1 MEAMVHFNDVH
12 LSLGGVRILENIQ
25 GDIYPGDVIGL
36 IGKNGSGKTSL
47 INVLLGFTVPTQGEA
62 RVFTDEARDLS
73 VASKSRIGYVPQQD
87 QLIRGLTAV
96 DHLRLMRRLREASG
110 VWNQPLVDRLMVEW
124 EIPPL
129 KNVDKL
135 SLGQRQKLSILL
147 AIGHEPDLLIL
158 DEPVASLDPIARR
171 QFLNELVRIAER
183 ETCAILFSTH
193 ILSDVERIANKVWLM
208 GNHTLRLQTSLDD
221 LKETV
226 TRLRVSGLP
235 ADIRAFTHP
244 QLINKTLSNNFAR
257 FTFKEAVPVQ
267 ELENAGLQLIG
278 EVEHLGL
285 EEIFVEMADHA

>member
-110 VWNQPLVDRLMVEW
+110 VWNQPLVDRLMAEW

-147 AIGHEPDLLIL
+147 AIGHESDLLIL

>member
-1 MEAMVHFNDVH
+1 MEAIVRFNDVH
-12 LSLGGVRILENIQ
+12 LSLGGVRILKHIQ
-25 GDIYPGDVIGL
+25 GDIYPGEVIGL

-47 INVLLGFTVPTQGEA
+47 VNVLLGYTVPSQGEV
-62 RVFTDEARDLS
+62 RVFTDEARELS

-87 QLIRGLTAV
+87 QLIRGITAE

-110 VWNQPLVDRLMVEW
+110 VWNQPLIDRLMVEW
-124 EIPPL
+124 EIPPS

-208 GNHTLRLQTSLDD
+208 SNNSLTLQSSLDD
-221 LKETV
+221 LKESV
-226 TRLRVSGLP
+226 IRVALTGTGDAL
-235 ADIRAFTHP
+235 RAFNHP
-244 QLINKTLSNNFAR
+244 SLVGKSFTANFGR
-257 FTFKEAVPVQ
+257 FTFKRQIPKD
-267 ELENAGLQLIG
+267 ELVAAGLNITGDL
-278 EVEHLGL
+278 EELGL
-285 EEIFVEMADHA
+285 EEIFVEMVEHA

>member
-110 VWNQPLVDRLMVEW
+110 VWNQPLVDRLMAEW

-208 GNHTLRLQTSLDD
+208 RNHTLRLQTSLDD

>member
-110 VWNQPLVDRLMVEW
+110 VWNQPLIDRLMVEW

>member
-25 GDIYPGDVIGL
+25 GDIHPGDVIGL

-87 QLIRGLTAV
+87 QLIRGLTAE

-110 VWNQPLVDRLMVEW
+110 VWSQPLVDRLMAEW

-226 TRLRVSGLP
+226 TRLHVSGLP

-244 QLINKTLSNNFAR
+244 QLINKTFSNNFAR
-257 FTFKEAVPVQ
+257 FTFKEVVPVQ

-278 EVEHLGL
+278 GVEYLGL

>member
-110 VWNQPLVDRLMVEW
+110 VWNQPLVDRLMAEW